1 MFSPHASV
9 QGASA
14 HGPRFQSQD
23 LESGAHVRVYMA
35 QHKDLGCNNQ
45 QLKLKSDGNQEGTEL
60 QKWQACS
67 SHCVL

>member
-1 MFSPHASV
+1 MFSPLTPV

-14 HGPRFQSQD
+14 HGPSQD

-35 QHKDLGCNNQ
+35 QYKDLGCNIQ
-45 QLKLKSDGNQEGTEL
+45 QLKLKSGGNQVGTEL
-60 QKWQACS
+60 QTWQACS